1 MLENK
6 AYSEVYYVI
15 QNLTD
20 EQIKKIPLKIVETI
34 KNKMNMNYYL
44 EIKDTDIKNMKLM
57 EDAEKILSVIYTD
70 YLASEEERR
79 IILNK
84 ERIIEIKKELE
95 KKEKYDTN
103 IFKRKK

>member
-15 QNLTD
+15 QNLSD

-44 EIKDTDIKNMKLM
+44 EIKDTNIKKIKLM

-84 ERIIEIKKELE
+84 EKIIEIKKELE